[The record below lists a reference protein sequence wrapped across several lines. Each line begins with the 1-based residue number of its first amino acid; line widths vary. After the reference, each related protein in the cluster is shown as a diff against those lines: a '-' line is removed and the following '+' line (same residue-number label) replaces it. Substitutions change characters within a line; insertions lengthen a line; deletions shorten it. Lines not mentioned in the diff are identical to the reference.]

1 MPTNHWRYMLLDFC
15 MYKILDEPRGGK
27 SPIPCTSPS
36 KVREDFMENPVVE
49 KSFQERVETV
59 K

>member
-1 MPTNHWRYMLLDFC
+1 MLLDFC

-49 KSFQERVETV
+49 KSFQERVEIV